1 MFLCSTAAYSFAI
14 PFASNGRC
22 RLISLC
28 QRYQDALS
36 VTVLSHL
43 YPEQGNLARV
53 LTRRKKKKKK
63 RALKN
68 RHFLFRTSWDRGE
81 KKSFRISLELLA
93 FLFPFSSL
101 WSRAWL
107 LAISFHHYQ
116 ALPKEKR
123 IWTHN
128 FLTLLI
134 KNTANDFQNW
144 KFLSTLI
151 QTTVPKLSYK
161 LQYLKF
167 IC

>member
-63 RALKN
+63 KSIKKQTFSFQNIVRQRRKKKVSGSVWSFLLSSFPSPPYDQG
-68 RHFLFRTSWDRGE
+68 HGYLLFRFIITKLCLKRNTYGLITSLLSLS
-81 KKSFRISLELLA
+81 KTQLMIFRTE
-93 FLFPFSSL
+93 SS
-101 WSRAWL
+101 
-107 LAISFHHYQ
+107 
-116 ALPKEKR
+116 
-123 IWTHN
+123 
-128 FLTLLI
+128 
-134 KNTANDFQNW
+134 
-144 KFLSTLI
+144 
-151 QTTVPKLSYK
+151 
-161 LQYLKF
+161 
-167 IC
+167 